1 MKYDPHGYVVT
12 QDQEDN
18 AGETGL
24 HGLTRTS
31 DSEAGVWGGD
41 NEVES
46 GLHISDLLLYKV
58 AGDIGHNNR
67 KKM

>member
-1 MKYDPHGYVVT
+1 M
-12 QDQEDN
+12 
-18 AGETGL
+18 
-24 HGLTRTS
+24 TS

>member
-1 MKYDPHGYVVT
+1 MRQAYM
-12 QDQEDN
+12 
-18 AGETGL
+18 GL
-24 HGLTRTS
+24 HEHLTVRW
-31 DSEAGVWGGD
+31 EFGGGD

-58 AGDIGHNNR
+58 AGGIGHNNR